1 MPIFDV
7 EYLKNGIKQRH
18 CYSGTS
24 YAVYRII
31 VSSVSNDLG
40 WPIPRFL
47 GLHVVQRSTSSNNY
61 EGLPLRLS
69 DLPVSSDVIVMQA
82 VLAIAELLVSVYQD
96 PQSQPFNF

>member
-7 EYLKNGIKQRH
+7 EYLKKCIKQRH
-18 CYSGTS
+18 CYSGTL

-40 WPIPRFL
+40 LPIPRFL
-47 GLHVVQRSTSSNNY
+47 GLHIVQRSTSNNY
-61 EGLPLRLS
+61 EGLLLRLS

-82 VLAIAELLVSVYQD
+82 VLAIAELLVSMYQD
-96 PQSQPFNF
+96 PRSQPFNF